1 MHYGVRSYKMSNY
14 KQISSAKWHEFEGV
28 KDGIIL
34 IYADGEQWS
43 VPLDSNNTD
52 YKAIQE
58 WVAEGNTIEKAD

>member
-1 MHYGVRSYKMSNY
+1 MSNY
-14 KQISSAKWHEFEGV
+14 KRISSAKWHEFEGV

-58 WVAEGNTIEKAD
+58 WVAKGNTIEKAD